1 MKIRLTESDLKNL
14 ISSTVK
20 RILKEEVNDSSILSR
35 IVERLTNIDVPA
47 SGGENSVEV
56 PLDDEG
62 NVIAFIDYEIKDN
75 RYLNQVEAPDGP
87 LDNIEGDFE
96 LYITNMVIY
105 DENDNETPI
114 EDNGMVTNA
123 LKELVNLDD
132 SDLDYNIQD
141 DQSDWNDLWK

>member
-87 LDNIEGDFE
+87 LDNVEGDFE

-132 SDLDYNIQD
+132 SDLDYLTPDYD
-141 DQSDWNDLWK
+141 DGW

>member
-1 MKIRLTESDLKNL
+1 MKLRLTESDLKNL

-35 IVERLTNIDVPA
+35 IVERLSNMNVSANNGSNDL
-47 SGGENSVEV
+47 EV

-75 RYLNQVEAPDGP
+75 RYLNQVEAPDGL
-87 LDNIEGDFE
+87 LDDIEGDFE
-96 LYITNMVIY
+96 LYITSMVIY

-123 LKELVNLDD
+123 LKELVTLDN
-132 SDLDYNIQD
+132 SELDYPIPDYD
-141 DQSDWNDLWK
+141 DGW